1 MALACRV
8 SARTCLRVALHS
20 RYQLSGGAP
29 SKLGLAGF
37 SRAQQLEALVGAPSV
52 TELLLRDLS
61 ARDGGSPFPVPEQPT
76 FRRRGVSAV
85 P

>member
-37 SRAQQLEALVGAPSV
+37 SRGAA
-52 TELLLRDLS
+52 T
-61 ARDGGSPFPVPEQPT
+61 GGFG
-76 FRRRGVSAV
+76 RGAERY
-85 P
+85 